1 MLLFS
6 LDRIRN
12 EYVRVTLLETKYRGK
27 LERVWTCEEEGW
39 WIYWVKGIEN
49 GAARQATV
57 MEVGGHTE
65 GWCDKQGY

>member
-1 MLLFS
+1 MSMSGGQLRLS
-6 LDRIRN
+6 G
-12 EYVRVTLLETKYRGK
+12 LETKHRGK

-49 GAARQATV
+49 RAARQATV